1 MSEFFAVIKTRFALL
16 KSEISVIKYVIKYG
30 KMLFQLAGELNKGE

>member
-16 KSEISVIKYVIKYG
+16 KSQIDFVKYVIKYG
-30 KMLFQLAGELNKGE
+30 KMLFELVGDLNKGE